1 MRPASFLRV
10 HGLALALLC
19 VMGGCGSVVGFAAD
33 PAATS
38 TAGGFT
44 NPRDTVP
51 NSDGS
56 TFYFTATTAN
66 GEPGVYMVTST
77 GGAMAVQITAGPPL
91 VAPNGLAISSDD
103 QTLYISD
110 TSAGLFKL
118 AARGGTPQ
126 LLAGTDMHHPRGLD
140 VTQSGGADVIF
151 FTGDDPATGQGGV
164 FTIAAAGGA
173 ITTVAKG
180 TPLLTPVGIVVAKD
194 GTVYVSNPLAFA
206 ANAPAGGLFQIV
218 AGKPTQLV
226 GGLRLGYPAG
236 IALTLNNSLLLAS
249 GLDADKGT
257 AVVYAVNLTSKVL
270 TTYNQGI
277 SANTGAGGVHRARNA
292 DIFGW
297 CGTAVGS
304 AGTVYR
310 IQL

>member
-19 VMGGCGSVVGFAAD
+19 AVGGCGSVVGFAAD

-38 TAGGFT
+38 ATGGFT

-66 GEPGVYMVTST
+66 GQPGVYMVTST
-77 GGAMAVQITAGPPL
+77 GGAMAVQITAGAPL
-91 VAPNGLAISSDD
+91 VAPNGLAISGDD

-118 AARGGTPQ
+118 PTRGGSPQ
-126 LLAGTDMHHPRGLD
+126 LIAGTDQHHPRGLD
-140 VTQSGGADVIF
+140 VAPSGGTDVIF

-164 FTIAAAGGA
+164 FTVSPAGGA

-180 TPLLTPVGIVVAKD
+180 SPLLTPVGIVVGND

-206 ANAPAGGLFQIV
+206 ANAPAGSLFQIA

-226 GGLRLGYPAG
+226 AGLRLGYPAG
-236 IALTLNNSLLLAS
+236 VALNLNNSLLLAS
-249 GLDADKGT
+249 GLDSDKGT

-297 CGTAVGS
+297 CGLSTGGS
-304 AGTVYR
+304 GTVYR
-310 IQL
+310 ISF

>member
-1 MRPASFLRV
+1 MRPASFLRI

-19 VMGGCGSVVGFAAD
+19 AVGGCGSTVGFAAE
-33 PAATS
+33 PAAS
-38 TAGGFT
+38 SAAGGFT

-56 TFYFTATTAN
+56 TFYFTATTS
-66 GEPGVYMVTST
+66 GGQPGVYMVTST
-77 GGAMAVQITAGPPL
+77 GGAMAVQLTAGAPL

-103 QTLYISD
+103 KTLYISD

-118 AARGGTPQ
+118 ATGGGTPQ
-126 LLAGTDMHHPRGLD
+126 LIAGTDQHHPRGMD
-140 VTQSGGADVIF
+140 VAQSGGSEVIF
-151 FTGDDPATGQGGV
+151 FTGDDPGSGQGGV
-164 FTIAAAGGA
+164 FTVSPAGGA
-173 ITTVAKG
+173 INTVAKG
-180 TPLLTPVGIVVAKD
+180 APLLTPVGIVVAKD

-206 ANAPAGGLFQIV
+206 VNAPAGGLFQIV
-218 AGKPTQLV
+218 AGKPAQLI

-236 IALTLNNSLLLAS
+236 LALNLNNSLLLAS
-249 GLDADKGT
+249 GLDAEKGT

-277 SANTGAGGVHRARNA
+277 SENTGAGGVHRALNA

-297 CGTAVGS
+297 CGTTSPGT
-304 AGTVYR
+304 GTVYR
-310 IQL
+310 ISL